1 MQNKNIEKASVVAAP
16 LAVVLHQALQKI
28 KSFVGD
34 VPVYFGIGIPS
45 IPVAVVCKYDISPT
59 GDLSVR
65 YRKFRF
71 GSQIHRGFI
80 SYQLH

>member
-1 MQNKNIEKASVVAAP
+1 MSYYDN
-16 LAVVLHQALQKI
+16 VLSPGGQIAL
-28 KSFVGD
+28 SGFFVGD
-34 VPVYFGIGIPS
+34 VPVYFGIDIPI

-80 SYQLH
+80 NYKLH